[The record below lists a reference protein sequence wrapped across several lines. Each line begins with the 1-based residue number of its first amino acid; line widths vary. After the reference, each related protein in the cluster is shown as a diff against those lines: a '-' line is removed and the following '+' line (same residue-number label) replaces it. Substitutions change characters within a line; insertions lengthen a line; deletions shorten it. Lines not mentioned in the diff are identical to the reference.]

1 MEVVY
6 RLCFRV
12 SLWLSRLAGFGRCLT
27 SICSNNELEEGIVEL
42 KYICVVITF
51 LYASMSQRAT
61 SVSFANRNLEFLG
74 KSIWTPREFD
84 N

>member
-6 RLCFRV
+6 RLYFRV
-12 SLWLSRLAGFGRCLT
+12 SLGLSHRGFGRCLT

-51 LYASMSQRAT
+51 LYASMSQRAK